1 MCRMSE
7 TDLVKEMFIKLD
19 NLYRQEQLLKNQI
32 LNLTKQIIKL
42 NEEIKMLQIM
52 IEFKMKRL

>member
-1 MCRMSE
+1 MSE